1 MGKASLY
8 DTVPRSVRDHVSE
21 LARGLEA
28 LAGSALRAVI
38 VYGSAARGEFKQGT
52 SDVDVVVVLEKA
64 DRALLER
71 MGEKLAV
78 ARAVARVDA
87 MIVVADEIPR
97 AADVFPLFYD
107 DIRGAHVVVH
117 GSDPFSELVVSDA
130 HRRLRIEQELR
141 EAQIRLHLGVA
152 EARGDRK
159 ALGVLVHKKLRQLR
173 FPLRALLELSGVE
186 CGYGLDV
193 VLGKAGKLLKHDT
206 SDLLRVDAHPDRA
219 HDALAGLLARAIDAV
234 DRLETSS
241 GAKPGAGA

>member
-1 MGKASLY
+1 MGKSSLY

-21 LARGLEA
+21 LVRELETI
-28 LAGSALRAVI
+28 AGADLTAVI

-52 SDVDVVVVLEKA
+52 SDVDLVIVLA
-64 DRALLER
+64 RAERQVLER
-71 MGEKLAV
+71 MGEPLAV

-87 MIVVADEIPR
+87 MIVVEGEIHR

-107 DIRGAHVVVH
+107 DIRGAHVALH

-141 EAQIRLHLGVA
+141 EAQIRLHLGVT

-186 CGYGLDV
+186 CGFALDV
-193 VLGKAGKLLKHDT
+193 VLSRCGKLLKADT
-206 SDLLRVDAHPDRA
+206 SDLLRVDAHPDKA
-219 HDALAGLLARAIDAV
+219 HDALALLLTRAIDAI
-234 DRLETSS
+234 DKLEERAPS
-241 GAKPGAGA
+241 AGGPAS